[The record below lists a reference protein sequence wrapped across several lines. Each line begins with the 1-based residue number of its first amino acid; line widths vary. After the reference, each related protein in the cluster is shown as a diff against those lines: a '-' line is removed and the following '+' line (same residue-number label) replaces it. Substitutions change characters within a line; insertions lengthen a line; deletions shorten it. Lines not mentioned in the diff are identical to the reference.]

1 MEHVRT
7 WPAVVR
13 ELLGDLVEVRAPEE
27 PDHGALLQRLER
39 LDHFH
44 RDFLLIYE
52 IRRVHAVLWSVP
64 LTWRGTVSVSSTS
77 NRNSFL
83 FGREANSGETMLYVD
98 TRSKSY
104 HVVEVMKERVAN
116 VSEFKT
122 IVAGSCPS

>member
-13 ELLGDLVEVRAPEE
+13 ELLGDLVEVRAPKE

-44 RDFLLIYE
+44 CDFLLIYE

-83 FGREANSGETMLYVD
+83 FGREANSEETMLYVGM
-98 TRSKSY
+98 RSK
-104 HVVEVMKERVAN
+104 
-116 VSEFKT
+116 F
-122 IVAGSCPS
+122 